1 MPNLNAIVNNPYRC
15 VYNQHIKLSEQWLYR
30 PTMSMMPRIELEI
43 MSFFVFSKMDV
54 SYTTWLKQ
62 FQHLNPNA
70 TVDDLSLK
78 SLENSET
85 QSKSVLNLLVN
96 GYILPINNGV
106 VLMSDL
112 TALTEVMFINEQSP
126 LYQKLKLIRH
136 LMVANQ
142 RVGRDN
148 PPFNDLIAAADLR
161 EAEYESTI

>member
-1 MPNLNAIVNNPYRC
+1 MPNLNAIVNNQYRYM
-15 VYNQHIKLSEQWLYR
+15 YNENIKLHEQWLYR
-30 PTMSMMPRIELEI
+30 LAANIMREKVELE
-43 MSFFVFSKMDV
+43 MLGFFAFSKLDV
-54 SYTTWLKQ
+54 SYTVWLNQ

-78 SLENSET
+78 SLENSEI

-112 TALTEVMFINEQSP
+112 TALTEVMFVNEQSP

-136 LMVANQ
+136 LMVTNQ
-142 RVGRDN
+142 RAGKDN
-148 PPFNDLIAAADLR
+148 QPLKDLLAAADLKDF
-161 EAEYESTI
+161 EDNQ